1 LTGEQAAVAGPSEI
15 GFLID
20 RPSSAS
26 HIKRNFA
33 GALAGCSELALE
45 AIEMTANESARG
57 APAATAAEPTTVL
70 PETASQLVEL
80 ERLQQALVESDDRA
94 KNHWEQYLRAVAEL
108 DNVRKRAQRD
118 IEAANRYG
126 LEKFVAEL
134 LPVRDSLELAVQNA
148 TRADAKSLREGQE
161 ATLQLLARALEKLGV
176 TVIDPEGE
184 PFDPARHEAMM
195 TQESTTAEPDS
206 VLKVVQPGYE
216 LNGRLLRPAR
226 VIVARA
232 PA

>member
-1 LTGEQAAVAGPSEI
+1 MS
-15 GFLID
+15 
-20 RPSSAS
+20 
-26 HIKRNFA
+26 
-33 GALAGCSELALE
+33 
-45 AIEMTANESARG
+45 ANEPGRRG
-57 APAATAAEPTTVL
+57 PAASGAEPAPL
-70 PETASQLVEL
+70 MSESSPSAAEL
-80 ERLQQALVESDDRA
+80 ERLQQALLEADERA
-94 KNHWEQYLRAVAEL
+94 KNHYEQYLRAAAEL
-108 DNVRKRAQRD
+108 ENVRKRAQRD

-126 LEKFVAEL
+126 LEKFAAEL
-134 LPVRDSLELAVQNA
+134 LPVKDSLELAVQNA
-148 TRADAKSLREGQE
+148 ARADAGSLREGQQ

-176 TVIDPEGE
+176 TAIEPEGE

-195 TQESTTAEPDS
+195 AQESTTAEPNS